1 MSWLPIHIV
10 KEVVKKVYPSEEKKL
25 MRDNSLKR
33 DILGIVVSLSMIC
46 GIIYGYMWFIN
57 LNKLNILY

>member
-46 GIIYGYMWFIN
+46 GIIYGYM
-57 LNKLNILY
+57 

>member
-10 KEVVKKVYPSEEKKL
+10 KGVVKKVYPSEEKKL

-46 GIIYGYMWFIN
+46 GIIYGYM
-57 LNKLNILY
+57 